1 MGGAKLGGLIGARIG
16 MVLVPVTG
24 GTSIAVGGIIGAG
37 IGAVFG
43 GVGLGFAGNYV
54 GTSKAREYTG
64 VCE

>member
-1 MGGAKLGGLIGARIG
+1 MGAAKLGGLIGARIG

-24 GTSIAVGGIIGAG
+24 GTSIAVGGIIGA
-37 IGAVFG
+37 VFG

>member
-1 MGGAKLGGLIGARIG
+1 MGAAKLGGLIGARIG

-37 IGAVFG
+37 IG

>member
-1 MGGAKLGGLIGARIG
+1 MGAAKLGGLIGARIG

-43 GVGLGFAGNYV
+43 GVGLGFDGN
-54 GTSKAREYTG
+54 
-64 VCE
+64 

>member
-1 MGGAKLGGLIGARIG
+1 

-43 GVGLGFAGNYV
+43 GVGLGFDGNYV